1 MVLDDVAHR
10 ARLLVVTGAFFY
22 SDRLGDRDL
31 HVVDVLPVPDRLE
44 DPVREPH
51 DEDVLNRL
59 FAEVV
64 IDTEDLILAEDR
76 VEDLGK
82 LARGLAVTT
91 ERLLDH
97 HPGPA
102 RVAPEAVLA
111 DRSHDARVRG
121 RRCREIEE
129 AVRVRAALAV
139 ASIERLAEP
148 LVAPVVGGGG
158 EGPLLGAASAH

>member
-1 MVLDDVAHR
+1 MVLDDVTHC

-22 SDRLGDRDL
+22 SDGLVERDL
-31 HVVDVLPVPDRLE
+31 HLVDVLPVPDRLE

-51 DEDVLNRL
+51 DEDVLDRL

-76 VEDLGK
+76 VQDLGE

-111 DRSHDARVRG
+111 DGSHDARVRG

-129 AVRVRAALAV
+129 AVRVRAELV
-139 ASIERLAEP
+139 VEASERLAEP
-148 LVAPVVGGGG
+148 GVASLVGGGA
-158 EGPLLGAASAH
+158 EVQLFGAASP